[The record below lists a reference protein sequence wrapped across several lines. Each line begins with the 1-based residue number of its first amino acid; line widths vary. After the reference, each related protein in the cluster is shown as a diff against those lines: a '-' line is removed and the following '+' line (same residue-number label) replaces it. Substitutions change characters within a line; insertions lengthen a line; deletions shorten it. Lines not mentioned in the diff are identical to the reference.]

1 MLGRLVKFGV
11 HIVTDEIEAAQETKT
26 KMFDWNIVGWD
37 KSRPAMTRSNG
48 ESIHNPEHIH
58 RKVKILLKG

>member
-1 MLGRLVKFGV
+1 MLVRLVKLGV
-11 HIVTDEIEAAQETKT
+11 QIVTDEIEAVQSTKR

-48 ESIHNPEHIH
+48 ESIDNPEHIC
-58 RKVKILLKG
+58 RKLKTILKG